1 MEIDLSVTLPF
12 TVFRIRLETA
22 EGSISLVRSAVE
34 RPMSDERE
42 QTSNAIHNLGDVT
55 SKSGLRRLETFE
67 AVSLLYTTTFANPR
81 QLWSTSVD
89 SLIKAITHNYPKS
102 RVENGYVAKCR

>member
-67 AVSLLYTTTFANPR
+67 AVSLYYIQQRLQIHVSCGALQSIR
-81 QLWSTSVD
+81 LLKQL
-89 SLIKAITHNYPKS
+89 LIIILNHA
-102 RVENGYVAKCR
+102 

>member
-22 EGSISLVRSAVE
+22 EGSISVVRSAVE

-42 QTSNAIHNLGDVT
+42 
-55 SKSGLRRLETFE
+55 
-67 AVSLLYTTTFANPR
+67 
-81 QLWSTSVD
+81 
-89 SLIKAITHNYPKS
+89 
-102 RVENGYVAKCR
+102 